1 MYYTL
6 ENFLRDNVSP
16 DIRLLTRA
24 ADFSNVQIE
33 SVSVQELPLDNFVG
47 KNELVLSTA
56 IGCDQKVSLFKE
68 LIAGVKAA
76 QAAAMILTFKDPAYV
91 VPDEVVDYANEQELP
106 LFVIPWEYRFAEI
119 QSCVLQKI
127 QDKKLEGYQNLQT
140 ALLNLYFDSQTL
152 DRAAGLIDDLLGV
165 PVAIED
171 TAHRTRGKTADF
183 SEDSGGQVQKI
194 EIQINHVLSGYL
206 CVLTPELASLPE
218 EKLLEKY
225 ILFPLSLWFNRKSIE
240 DMVETRLKNDFVW
253 NLANQNYTSFEEI
266 ARQGNQLHFDLTK
279 PYTCIMLKAVSCTTT
294 ASLQEYSNEAAS
306 VTSKIEAIILD
317 QGKAQALR
325 VMLADRSLQFIIYV
339 ENPAAQPLDAIHLFL
354 EAVQQRLQAALAS
367 YEFFWGISE
376 TSLKTSDF
384 CRLYHNAALALQYCL
399 NSKTKQYQFTYQD
412 TQKARILSV
421 LSNND
426 EIVEM
431 ANETLSRLQQYDVNS
446 GINLM
451 GTLAKFID
459 CNYNISL
466 TAREL
471 HIHRQSL
478 LYRLEKIEAL
488 TEMSLS
494 SHKDLFLLEVFSRI
508 FSDY

>member
-6 ENFLRDNVSP
+6 ENFLQDNVSP
-16 DIRLLTRA
+16 EIRLLTKA

-47 KNELVLSTA
+47 KNELVLSMA

-76 QAAAMILTFKDPAYV
+76 QAAAMILTFKDPAYA
-91 VPDEVVDYANEQELP
+91 VPDEVVAYANEQALP
-106 LFVIPWEYRFAEI
+106 LFVIPWECRFAEI
-119 QSCVLQKI
+119 QSCVFQKI
-127 QDKKLEGYQNLQT
+127 QNKKLEIYQNLQT
-140 ALLNLYFDSQTL
+140 ALLNLYFDSQKL
-152 DRAAGLIDDLLGV
+152 DRAAKLISELV
-165 PVAIED
+165 ETPVAIED
-171 TAHRTRGKTADF
+171 TAHKIMGRMEHFT
-183 SEDSGGQVQKI
+183 EDDSVQILKV
-194 EIQINHVLSGYL
+194 EILLNHVLSGYL
-206 CVLTPELASLPE
+206 CVMTPELASLPE
-218 EKLLEKY
+218 ESLLEKY

-253 NLANQNYTSFEEI
+253 NLANQNYTSFDEI
-266 ARQGNQLHFDLTK
+266 ARQGIQLHFDLTR
-279 PYTCIMLKAVSCTTT
+279 PYTCVMLKAVSNT
-294 ASLQEYSNEAAS
+294 ANTSVQEYSNEAIS
-306 VTSKIEAIILD
+306 VASKIEAVILE
-317 QGKAQALR
+317 QGKKQALH
-325 VMLADRSLQFIIYV
+325 VMLADRSLQFIIFV
-339 ENPAAQPLDAIHLFL
+339 ENPVSDPLSAIRCFL
-354 EAVQQRLQAALAS
+354 EFVQQRLQSVLSS

-376 TSLKTSDF
+376 TSLKQSDF

-412 TQKARILSV
+412 TQKARILAI

-426 EIVEM
+426 EVVAM
-431 ANETLSRLQQYDVNS
+431 ANEALARLQEYDVNS

-478 LYRLEKIEAL
+478 LYRLEKIESL

-494 SHKDLFLLEVFSRI
+494 NHKDLFLLEVFSRI